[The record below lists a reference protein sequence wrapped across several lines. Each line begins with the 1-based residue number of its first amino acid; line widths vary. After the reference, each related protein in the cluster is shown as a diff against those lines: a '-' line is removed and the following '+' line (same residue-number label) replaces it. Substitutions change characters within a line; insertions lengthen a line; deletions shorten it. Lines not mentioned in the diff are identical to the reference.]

1 MLPVDVGL
9 PVPKLGIPTD
19 GEVPLNGI
27 IENTDL
33 INKQQCPLVN
43 DISHVPEMLF
53 MTIQNNS
60 GNCHRSKFICASY
73 IHDKII

>member
-27 IENTDL
+27 VENTDL
-33 INKQQCPLVN
+33 R
-43 DISHVPEMLF
+43 
-53 MTIQNNS
+53 NN
-60 GNCHRSKFICASY
+60 HTLWLMI
-73 IHDKII
+73 